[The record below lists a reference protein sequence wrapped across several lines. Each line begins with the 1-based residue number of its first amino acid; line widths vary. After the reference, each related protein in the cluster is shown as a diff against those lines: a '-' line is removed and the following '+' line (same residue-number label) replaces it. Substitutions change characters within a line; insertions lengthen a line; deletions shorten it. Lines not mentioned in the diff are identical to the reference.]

1 MTVVPFSDRRVERER
16 MLLARAKAGLEALA
30 NDVAALAVLRGSDG
44 TALFG
49 PLPCPESSDFEAV
62 IHIRRRQS

>member
-1 MTVVPFSDRRVERER
+1 MTVVLFSDRRVERER

-30 NDVAALAVLRGSDG
+30 NDVAALAVLRSDG

-62 IHIRRRQS
+62 IHIRRTQS